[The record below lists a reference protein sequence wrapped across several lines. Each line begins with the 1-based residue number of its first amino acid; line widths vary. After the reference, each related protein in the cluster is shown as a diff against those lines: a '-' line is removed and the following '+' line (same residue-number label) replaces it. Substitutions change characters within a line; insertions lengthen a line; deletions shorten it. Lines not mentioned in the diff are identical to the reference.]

1 MNYTGFEIVEHRQTV
16 MWKWEAE
23 TFSLNLIFEMIPA
36 KFYTIK
42 SWYVKILSKTHIIHL
57 FRIILA
63 ELWH

>member
-16 MWKWEAE
+16 VWKWEAE
-23 TFSLNLIFEMIPA
+23 TFSMNFITEMIPA
-36 KFYTIK
+36 KVYTVK
-42 SWYVKILSKTHIIHL
+42 SWYVKILSKTLIIHL